1 MSDVWSSIAD
11 VTVHLSHDTNM
22 LITVEQRVLVVF
34 DAIASAVR
42 RFVGLKARVGQDDN

>member
-11 VTVHLSHDTNM
+11 ITVHLSHDANM

-34 DAIASAVR
+34 DAIASTVR
-42 RFVGLKARVGQDDN
+42 GLVGLKARIGQDDN